1 MPKQQNSNVY
11 TALLCFNKRCG
22 AIGKESKNS
31 FFNSPYASLPDILA
45 VIVPHL
51 NECGLIITHQ
61 MTTSDEAYYMTT
73 SVIHAQSETKI
84 ESSYRLM
91 IKGKQDNHSWGS
103 AITYA
108 KRYAISALLNLTI
121 GADMADDD
129 GEAAMM
135 QEKQPQQQQRQQPQQ
150 QQRQQRQQRQYQ
162 DPNDAL
168 WNNRRR

>member
-1 MPKQQNSNVY
+1 MPKQQNENVY

-61 MTTSDEAYYMTT
+61 MSTKEENVYYMTT

-135 QEKQPQQQQRQQPQQ
+135 REESQQQQQQQ
-150 QQRQQRQQRQYQ
+150 QQRQQRQHRQHQ

-168 WNNRRR
+168 WHSRRR